1 MARRIRAET
10 ALKISGVRKLQAKK
24 LRAEAA
30 KLPTS
35 IEVYDFRRQRDYLL
49 GKIEALEAG
58 EDVRLQGFEL
68 ADELL
73 EVAGLRN
80 RFDRFAPRLWRI
92 TGDELVPDDQSFVP
106 VSRS

>member
-10 ALKISGVRKLQAKK
+10 ALKISGVRKLQVAKF
-24 LRAEAA
+24 RADIA

-35 IEVYDFRRQRDYLL
+35 TEIYDFSLQRDRLL

-58 EDVRLQGFEL
+58 KDVRLQGFQL

-73 EVAGLRN
+73 EVAGMRH
-80 RFDRFAPRLWRI
+80 RFDRFAPKLWRI

-106 VSRS
+106 VSRP